1 VAGASNRTAVP
12 PSPPSGAVAA
22 IASFRAFHTAVASIS
37 GGSPT
42 ALERK
47 IVASLLGALSSILTL
62 KIAGASRLPGI
73 L

>member
-1 VAGASNRTAVP
+1 VITDGRDGVLER
-12 PSPPSGAVAA
+12 VQ
-22 IASFRAFHTAVASIS
+22 TAVASSS

-47 IVASLLGALSSILTL
+47 IVASVLGALSSILTL

>member
-1 VAGASNRTAVP
+1 MASLSAV
-12 PSPPSGAVAA
+12 
-22 IASFRAFHTAVASIS
+22 HTAVASSS

-47 IVASLLGALSSILTL
+47 IVASREGALSSMRTL
-62 KIAGASRLPGI
+62 KIAGTSRLPGI